1 MGNSDYD
8 WIFIKKKKA
17 LKKKLVRLL
26 KILKDMCIQL
36 RFEIRPKAG
45 SKMLWRPNQLQF
57 TGLRPT
63 NIASFFM
70 AQDLDACGTVKKAG
84 VVKKNIFRS

>member
-1 MGNSDYD
+1 MTELWY
-8 WIFIKKKKA
+8 
-17 LKKKLVRLL
+17 KKLRLL

-84 VVKKNIFRS
+84 WGQKNILRS